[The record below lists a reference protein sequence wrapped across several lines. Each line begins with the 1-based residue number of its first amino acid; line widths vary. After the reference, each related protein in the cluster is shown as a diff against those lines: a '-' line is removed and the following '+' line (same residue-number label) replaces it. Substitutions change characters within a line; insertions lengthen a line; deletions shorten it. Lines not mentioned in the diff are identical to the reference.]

1 MTALPQG
8 DEYVSKEEYFR
19 ILEASDERL
28 EWIDGRIYPKNN
40 PYGLLPEAMAGAS
53 DAHVD
58 ISSDMFI
65 ALGLA
70 LRGKPCSVVNQ
81 DQKVKAGNSF
91 AFPDITVYCGEREK
105 DEQGNLIN
113 PVVIVEVLSE
123 GTKDYDRGAKWD
135 KLRQLETL
143 RDYLL
148 VWQEKPLIEHRHRL
162 EENHWDMIYYNRL
175 EDSIDL
181 EAIGVSLSLNE
192 IYTRITFS
200 S

>member
-1 MTALPQG
+1 MTALPQW
-8 DEYVSKEEYFR
+8 DEYVSKEEYFK

-58 ISSDMFI
+58 INTTF
-65 ALGLA
+65 LA
-70 LRGKPCSVVNQ
+70 LLFNAVNGKPCSVVNQ
-81 DQKVKAGNSF
+81 DQKVKAGDSF
-91 AFPDITVYCGEREK
+91 AFPDLTVYCGEREK
-105 DEQGNLIN
+105 DEQGNLTN
-113 PVVIVEVLSE
+113 PVVIIEVLSE

-135 KLRQLETL
+135 KFRQLETL

-148 VWQEKPLIEHRHRL
+148 VWQDKPLIEHRRRVD
-162 EENHWDMIYYNRL
+162 ENHWDMIYYNCL
-175 EDSIDL
+175 DDSIEL
-181 EAIGVSLSLNE
+181 ESINVVLSLQD
-192 IYTRITFS
+192 IYARIAFS